1 LKEEEEK
8 YCGKSLEDEEDDEDI
23 IWLERCGVADNNVDE
38 DIFQQRPFYSTMK
51 FFVVDESNLSAS
63 AVRL

>member
-1 LKEEEEK
+1 
-8 YCGKSLEDEEDDEDI
+8 LEDEEDDEDI

-38 DIFQQRPFYSTMK
+38 DIFQQRSFCSTMK
-51 FFVVDESNLSAS
+51 FFVVDESNLSAA